1 MYDSSRSIL
10 ILYTDMST
18 HLLLEL
24 LALAVADADLGGVEV
39 AALHL
44 DHLATQNEKA
54 RVSF

>member
-1 MYDSSRSIL
+1 
-10 ILYTDMST
+10 MST

-44 DHLATQNEKA
+44 DHLATQRR
-54 RVSF
+54 RVYHN